1 MDLFDPSIVALE
13 RAMSGAEL
21 RQTVLANNIANA
33 NTPGFQPSDVDFQS
47 VLAKAAGEG
56 ASAAQLAQLTFSP
69 TPVQTGAMQ
78 VDGNGVDVNA
88 QMADL
93 SENSLYYQAAESI
106 MGQQMEILKTAI
118 GSTA

>member
-1 MDLFDPSIVALE
+1 MDLFDPSIIALE
-13 RAMSGAEL
+13 KAMSGAEL
-21 RQTVLANNIANA
+21 RQTVLSNNIANA

-47 VLAKAAGEG
+47 ALAQALGQG
-56 ASAAQLAQLTFSP
+56 DSASQLQQLTFSP
-69 TPVQTGAMQ
+69 TPDSTGATQ
-78 VDGNGVDVNA
+78 VDGNADDINA

-118 GSTA
+118 GSTT

>member
-1 MDLFDPSIVALE
+1 VDLFDPSIVALE
-13 RAMSGAEL
+13 KAMSGAEL
-21 RQTVLANNIANA
+21 RQTVLADNIANA

-47 VLAKAAGEG
+47 VLAQAVGQGDG
-56 ASAAQLAQLTFSP
+56 ASQLEQVTFSP
-69 TPVQTGAMQ
+69 TPVQTGAVQ